1 MASSGKLTQV
11 ISTALGLPEGAGMA
25 VIQRLRAAD
34 MITKKG
40 RGTSAADMTLE
51 DAVAILTA
59 LVSGAVISEIAD
71 VTSLLLDMPHVLSFS
86 TGEMKGFAA
95 MRTSPSPFY
104 RAARTSTLRD
114 GLIAVLAERWARDAE
129 FDEEGNERY
138 PGFDSLVDL
147 KSLSFTVG
155 MDGGRSGGFA
165 MIKARVHAD
174 VVMTRF
180 YSTWPVRPP
189 GTSDAERDYLV
200 DPWSAFDSRAK
211 LMIASRVDGPVFNA
225 VTTCLSE
232 KGPKTRHRVKRF
244 ARQ

>member
-1 MASSGKLTQV
+1 MA
-11 ISTALGLPEGAGMA
+11 A
-25 VIQRLRAAD
+25 IQRLRAAD

-40 RGTSAADMTLE
+40 RGTSAADMTIE

-59 LVSGAVISEIAD
+59 LVSGAVISEIAS
-71 VTSLLLDMPHVLSFS
+71 VTSLLLDMPHVLSLPM
-86 TGEMKGFAA
+86 GEMKGLGKL
-95 MRTSPSPFY
+95 RSPSAFY

-114 GLIAVLAERWARDAE
+114 GLVAVLAERWARDAE
-129 FDEEGNERY
+129 LDEEGNERY

-180 YSTWPVRPP
+180 YSTWSVKAPA
-189 GTSDAERDYLV
+189 TSDEERDYLV
-200 DPWSAFDSRAK
+200 DPWTAFDSRAK
-211 LMIASRVDGPVFNA
+211 LMVASRVGGPVFDA
-225 VTTCLSE
+225 VTACLSE
-232 KGPKTRHRVKRF
+232 EATKTRHRLKRF
-244 ARQ
+244 ARR